1 MKLSF
6 WNHVTF
12 FFSLTKMDCWPEDS
26 HLKYGYIG
34 LLAVGML
41 PLIIAYPF
49 LLILVK
55 FISIFHHGLQWKKL
69 DQFMTLFEGQLEG
82 YLQVILQTYIICRR
96 ADRVPSLIQIS
107 GSSKSFSFIFY
118 PKSTILLS
126 LIKYLSLVGMC

>member
-1 MKLSF
+1 MQ
-6 WNHVTF
+6 WINHTF
-12 FFSLTKMDCWPEDS
+12 LKSCQIFFSLTKMDCWPEDS

-69 DQFMTLFEGQLEG
+69 DQFMTLCEGQLEG

-118 PKSTILLS
+118 PKST
-126 LIKYLSLVGMC
+126 